1 MKVNVNGEKYVV
13 AWRYTRHFPPFFKF
27 IGITYC
33 YIKLFNFSD
42 KKGDWGEEIV
52 ASDSAKCSV
61 MDQFCKDV
69 GRKISLKRALVG
81 FDKNIRGAFWH
92 AYLHRNEEEKSEVA

>member
-1 MKVNVNGEKYVV
+1 LGLHI
-13 AWRYTRHFPPFFKF
+13 A
-27 IGITYC
+27 I
-33 YIKLFNFSD
+33 LSFSILAI